1 MGYRWSVFGSV
12 RAQTGIDSSESY
24 TGLMDWGLL
33 LLLALMCVLG
43 TIGILALSAA
53 FRANRWAERQR
64 GWRERIGSGLLGVL
78 LIVIVAIILIATT
91 Q

>member
-1 MGYRWSVFGSV
+1 
-12 RAQTGIDSSESY
+12 
-24 TGLMDWGLL
+24 MDWGLL

-53 FRANRWAERQR
+53 FRANRWGERQR